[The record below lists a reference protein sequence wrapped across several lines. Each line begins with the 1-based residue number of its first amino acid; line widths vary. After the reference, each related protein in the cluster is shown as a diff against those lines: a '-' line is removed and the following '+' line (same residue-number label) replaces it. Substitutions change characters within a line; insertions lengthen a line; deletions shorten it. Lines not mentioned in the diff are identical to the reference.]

1 MTTSIFLHEDSIQME
16 CSKFQVFMD
25 AIGLVHL
32 RQLHIIALPIFFT
45 LHTMVVI
52 LQMLLLIMKVECGLV
67 VVEVSL
73 LLAPL
78 MKMHITHSK
87 Y

>member
-1 MTTSIFLHEDSIQME
+1 MNSLVVYVDNYWV
-16 CSKFQVFMD
+16 QVSWV
-25 AIGLVHL
+25 ITGLVHL
-32 RQLHIIALPIFFT
+32 RQLYILALPIFFT

-52 LQMLLLIMKVECGLV
+52 LQVLLLIMKVECGLV